1 MAAGRNIK
9 GITVEIGGDTAG
21 LQKALSDVNGKIKST
36 QAQLKDVNNLLK
48 LDPSNTVL
56 VAQKQ
61 ELLKEAIANTT
72 EKLDSLEAAQKD
84 VTAALEAGKIGQ
96 EQYMAFQREVEET
109 RATLGRY
116 ESELAG
122 LNTEQDRLATNTER
136 LNKLFDATSTNV
148 DDYADVL
155 GSKLLTA
162 IKNGS
167 ASSDQLKMAIEKIG
181 KSATDGKADIKQMT
195 DALDTVD
202 DGQAVQNLIQELR
215 DAETQTDDTSEQ
227 LDEMG
232 QTLTGGVLIE
242 AAEQLSAVGDKITEL
257 GEKAK
262 DAFTETQDATVKA
275 STYFG
280 RGSRADRRHHQ
291 RCVCGGRGRFYG
303 CGLKRCHN
311 RKKEP
316 AGSGP
321 NRAYAHH
328 RAGHHTG

>member
-136 LNKLFDATSTNV
+136 LNKLFDATST
-148 DDYADVL
+148 
-155 GSKLLTA
+155 
-162 IKNGS
+162 
-167 ASSDQLKMAIEKIG
+167 
-181 KSATDGKADIKQMT
+181 
-195 DALDTVD
+195 
-202 DGQAVQNLIQELR
+202 
-215 DAETQTDDTSEQ
+215 
-227 LDEMG
+227 
-232 QTLTGGVLIE
+232 
-242 AAEQLSAVGDKITEL
+242 
-257 GEKAK
+257 
-262 DAFTETQDATVKA
+262 
-275 STYFG
+275 
-280 RGSRADRRHHQ
+280 
-291 RCVCGGRGRFYG
+291 
-303 CGLKRCHN
+303 
-311 RKKEP
+311 
-316 AGSGP
+316 
-321 NRAYAHH
+321 
-328 RAGHHTG
+328 

>member
-1 MAAGRNIK
+1 MAVGRNIK
-9 GITVEIGGDTAG
+9 GITIEIGGDTTG
-21 LQKALSDVNGKIKST
+21 LQKALSDVNGKIKNT

-155 GSKLLTA
+155 GSKLVTA

-215 DAETQTDDTSEQ
+215 EAETQTDDTSEQ

-232 QTLTGGVLIE
+232 KTLTGGVLIE

-257 GEKAK
+257 GRKG
-262 DAFTETQDATVKA
+262 Q
-275 STYFG
+275 G
-280 RGSRADRRHHQ
+280 
-291 RCVCGGRGRFYG
+291 CFY
-303 CGLKRCHN
+303 
-311 RKKEP
+311 
-316 AGSGP
+316 
-321 NRAYAHH
+321 
-328 RAGHHTG
+328 